1 MRAHAQAELAL
12 RTEEL
17 RHSNESKAEAELHLR
32 AEYQRQKVLL
42 THAGA
47 SRRMLTDADGC

>member
-1 MRAHAQAELAL
+1 MRAHAQAELSL

-32 AEYQRQKVLL
+32 AEYHRQKVLL
-42 THAGA
+42 TYARA
-47 SRRMLTDADGC
+47 RRRMQAYADVC